1 VKGFIDRIEQT
12 PEGEYVVV
20 DFKTGA
26 KPSSLTKNSV
36 LSDIQLNLCSLA
48 IKEMF
53 GRLPVRASFY

>member
-12 PEGEYVVV
+12 PEGEFGVV

-26 KPSSLTKNSV
+26 KPSSLMKNSV